1 MGQNKII
8 KNKRYIAIN
17 LILFAILYLSV
28 ISVTF
33 NKEFI
38 RPVYGQSPIIGIIT
52 GSFSNFMAAYIISL
66 FPISPIIARSVV
78 IKKARIIIYMT
89 SIIVFLIL
97 TIEELKPMWGA
108 STQYDLF
115 DILASGLGSLFAIL
129 TFEIIINWRKRK
141 KKNILT

>member
-1 MGQNKII
+1 MEQNKIF

-17 LILFAILYLSV
+17 LILFAILYL
-28 ISVTF
+28 SVTF

-38 RPVYGQSPIIGIIT
+38 RPVYGQSPIIGILT

-66 FPISPIIARSVV
+66 FPIAPIIAKNIK
-78 IKKARIIIYMT
+78 IKKARLIIYVV
-89 SIIVFLIL
+89 SILVFIIL

-115 DILASGLGSLFAIL
+115 DILASGLGSLLAIL
-129 TFEIIINWRKRK
+129 TFELLTIKQK
-141 KKNILT
+141 KWTK

>member
-1 MGQNKII
+1 MELNKII

-17 LILFAILYLSV
+17 LILFAILYFSV
-28 ISVTF
+28 AY

-66 FPISPIIARSVV
+66 FPISPIFAKSVV

-115 DILASGLGSLFAIL
+115 DILANGLGSLFAIL
-129 TFEIIINWRKRK
+129 TFEIIIIWRKRK
-141 KKNILT
+141 NKNILT

>member
-1 MGQNKII
+1 MEQNKIF

-17 LILFAILYLSV
+17 LILFAILYL
-28 ISVTF
+28 SVTF

-38 RPVYGQSPIIGIIT
+38 RPVYGQSPIIGILT

-66 FPISPIIARSVV
+66 FPIAPIIAKNIK
-78 IKKARIIIYMT
+78 IKKARLIIYVV
-89 SIIVFLIL
+89 SILVFIIL

-115 DILASGLGSLFAIL
+115 DILASGLGSLLAIL
-129 TFEIIINWRKRK
+129 TFEIFIGKIVKKQKLII
-141 KKNILT
+141 

>member
-1 MGQNKII
+1 MEQNKIF

-17 LILFAILYLSV
+17 LILFAILYL
-28 ISVTF
+28 SVTF

-38 RPVYGQSPIIGIIT
+38 RPVYGQSPIIGILT

-66 FPISPIIARSVV
+66 FPIAPIIAKNIK
-78 IKKARIIIYMT
+78 IKKARLIIYVV
-89 SIIVFLIL
+89 SILVFIIL

-115 DILASGLGSLFAIL
+115 DILASGLGSLLAIL
-129 TFEIIINWRKRK
+129 TFEIFIWKIV
-141 KKNILT
+141 KNKNL

>member
-1 MGQNKII
+1 MEQNKIF

-17 LILFAILYLSV
+17 LILFAILYL
-28 ISVTF
+28 SVTF

-38 RPVYGQSPIIGIIT
+38 RPVYGQSPIIGILT

-66 FPISPIIARSVV
+66 FPIAPIIAKNIK
-78 IKKARIIIYMT
+78 IKKARLIIYVV
-89 SIIVFLIL
+89 SILVFIIL

-115 DILASGLGSLFAIL
+115 DILASGLGSLLAIL
-129 TFEIIINWRKRK
+129 TFEIFIGKIV
-141 KKNILT
+141 KNKNL

>member
-1 MGQNKII
+1 MELNKII

-17 LILFAILYLSV
+17 LILFAILYFSV
-28 ISVTF
+28 AF

-66 FPISPIIARSVV
+66 FPISPIFAKSVV

-115 DILASGLGSLFAIL
+115 DILANGLGSLFAIL
-129 TFEIIINWRKRK
+129 TFEIIIIWRKRK
-141 KKNILT
+141 NKNILT

>member
-1 MGQNKII
+1 MEQNKIF

-17 LILFAILYLSV
+17 LILFAILYF
-28 ISVTF
+28 SVTF

-38 RPVYGQSPIIGIIT
+38 RPVYGQSPIIGILT

-66 FPISPIIARSVV
+66 FPIAPIIAKNIK
-78 IKKARIIIYMT
+78 IKKARLIIYVV
-89 SIIVFLIL
+89 SILVFIIL

-115 DILASGLGSLFAIL
+115 DILASGLGSLLAIL
-129 TFEIIINWRKRK
+129 TFEIFIGKIV
-141 KKNILT
+141 KNKNL

>member
-1 MGQNKII
+1 MEQNKIF

-28 ISVTF
+28 TF

-38 RPVYGQSPIIGIIT
+38 RPVYGQFPIIGILT

-66 FPISPIIARSVV
+66 FPIAPIIAKNIK
-78 IKKARIIIYMT
+78 IKKARLIIYVV
-89 SIIVFLIL
+89 SILVFIIL

-115 DILASGLGSLFAIL
+115 DILASGLGSLLAIL
-129 TFEIIINWRKRK
+129 TFEIFIGKIV
-141 KKNILT
+141 KNKNL

>member
-1 MGQNKII
+1 MELNKII

-17 LILFAILYLSV
+17 LILFAILYFSV
-28 ISVTF
+28 AF

-66 FPISPIIARSVV
+66 FPISPIFAKSVV

-129 TFEIIINWRKRK
+129 TFEIIIIWRKRK
-141 KKNILT
+141 NKNILT

>member
-28 ISVTF
+28 TF

-38 RPVYGQSPIIGIIT
+38 RPVYGQSLIIGIIT

-115 DILASGLGSLFAIL
+115 DILSSGLGSLFAIL

-141 KKNILT
+141 NKNILT

>member
-1 MGQNKII
+1 MEMSKIL
-8 KNKRYIAIN
+8 KNRKYLAIN

-28 ISVTF
+28 TF

-38 RPVYGQSPIIGIIT
+38 RPVYGNSPIIGIIT

-66 FPISPIIARSVV
+66 FPVTPIISKKIK
-78 IKKARIIIYMT
+78 IKKARIIVYTIST
-89 SIIVFLIL
+89 LVFLIL
-97 TIEELKPMWGA
+97 TAEELHPMWGA

-115 DILASGLGSLFAIL
+115 DILASAVGSLLAIL

-141 KKNILT
+141 HKIF